1 MKEGVFEWLRW
12 RFWRVCRCIR
22 RCSSLVNEDARWEPW
37 QGCHY
42 KDEPPLNAPPKHTD
56 LRALYP
62 ISHTLLHTIFTL
74 ARCTSSTY
82 ISQFIAATHLKF
94 FFTFWSS
101 GFFLPQNICWII
113 FLSNLFWRR
122 SVFQLPQV
130 LHRPQNKEKPMQNN
144 FEAPVWLLKK
154 VFECSIAWCDLRLGR
169 AIVHGQRNH
178 LRHTF

>member
-1 MKEGVFEWLRW
+1 MSRTQTLFRLPRNHKCFLHSTLSILACSSTIPKPQVKEGVFEWLRW

-101 GFFLPQNICWII
+101 GGSFC
-113 FLSNLFWRR
+113 
-122 SVFQLPQV
+122 
-130 LHRPQNKEKPMQNN
+130 
-144 FEAPVWLLKK
+144 LKTY
-154 VFECSIAWCDLRLGR
+154 AG
-169 AIVHGQRNH
+169 
-178 LRHTF
+178 